1 MLKSFNWH
9 GIAELKE
16 YETLLDRGWDRM
28 KTLTETNRTQHG
40 TFHDMKFAFFLYTTR
55 VKYTQYGVKSTL

>member
-1 MLKSFNWH
+1 MLKSFNWR

-28 KTLTETNRTQHG
+28 KNLMETNRTQHG
-40 TFHDMKFAFFLYTTR
+40 TFHDVKFAFFLYTTR
-55 VKYTQYGVKSTL
+55 VNCTQYVVKSTL